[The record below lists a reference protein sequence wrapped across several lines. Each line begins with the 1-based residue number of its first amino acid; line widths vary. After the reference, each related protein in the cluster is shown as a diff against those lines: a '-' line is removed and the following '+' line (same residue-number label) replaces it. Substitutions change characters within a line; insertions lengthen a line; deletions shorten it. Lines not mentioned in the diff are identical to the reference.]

1 VKGKN
6 GMIRMIRVF
15 VLIGLLGVQMQA
27 GEWNY
32 RIRSPLLG
40 TLGTL
45 HFTKSEKGHSY
56 RIEGEAES
64 AGLVKALWGNRKERY
79 LSEGKIVKG
88 KLHSRTFLIER
99 KSRKKEEQIRYSIES
114 AKHRIVKSRIRRKK
128 GQAEEKSRKVL
139 SYFSTDDLATL
150 YFNLFPLRLAPGR
163 ELEAWAAGAE
173 KIGGRVTVRIPTA
186 KEAQEE
192 RKRLGVGPESSIV
205 YLIAKEKLFGKAER
219 KIVAALDREGI
230 VQKAYLIAV
239 PVVGKIYL
247 ERRPR

>member
-1 VKGKN
+1 
-6 GMIRMIRVF
+6 MLRVLL
-15 VLIGLLGVQMQA
+15 LIVVLGVGMQA

-40 TLGTL
+40 TLGIL
-45 HFTKSEKGHSY
+45 HFTKTEKGRHY
-56 RIEGEAES
+56 RIVGEARS
-64 AGLVKALWGNRKERY
+64 AGLVKVLWGNRQERY

-99 KSRKKEEQIRYSIES
+99 KSRKKEEQVRYSIDS
-114 AKHRIVKSRIRRKK
+114 VKHRIVKSRIRRKK
-128 GQAEEKSRKVL
+128 GRAEEKSRKVL
-139 SYFSTDDLATL
+139 TYFSTDDLATL
-150 YFNLFPLRLAPGR
+150 YFNLFPPRLAAGK

-173 KIGGRVTVRIPTA
+173 KIGGRVTVRIPTV

-192 RKRLGVGPESSIV
+192 RKKLGVGPESGIV
-205 YLIAKEKLFGKAER
+205 YLIAKKKLFGKAGR
-219 KIVAALDREGI
+219 KIVAALDRDGI

-247 ERRPR
+247 ERQPR